1 MILILASSAVAQWS
15 EPSAEDIIVRGGWL
29 FDGVSNTRRQN
40 TGIVIR
46 EFAEVNADLQEQVLA
61 AANVIDLT
69 DADTILPGM
78 IDLHAHYNFN
88 LVDVGRTEEVI
99 YNGEWRDLDLVS
111 G

>member
-1 MILILASSAVAQWS
+1 MTALVDKPIAFAAVVLMLASPAVAQWS

-46 EFAEVNADLQEQVLA
+46 DGKFAEVDADLQEQVLA

-69 DADTILPGM
+69 DLQR
-78 IDLHAHYNFN
+78 HHFSC
-88 LVDVGRTEEVI
+88 
-99 YNGEWRDLDLVS
+99 EWRDLDLVS